1 MDIETNTAAPKA
13 TVYHDGECP
22 LCQKEVKL
30 MQKIDV
36 SKAIRWVDINK
47 DKQALEDAGITFQQA
62 MDRIHVADES
72 QQLHTGVAGFMT
84 AWQYLPYYR
93 RIVPVIKHTPLLLP
107 LMERVYNLF
116 AKYRLRLTR
125 RHS

>member
-1 MDIETNTAAPKA
+1 MDNHQETTLPKA

-22 LCQKEVKL
+22 LCQKEVTL
-30 MQKIDV
+30 MQKVDV

-72 QQLHTGVAGFMT
+72 QQLHTGVAGFMNIWT
-84 AWQYLPYYR
+84 HLPYYR
-93 RIVPVIKHTPLLLP
+93 RLVPVVKHTPFLLP
-107 LMERVYNLF
+107 LLERAYSWF
-116 AKYRLRLTR
+116 AKHRLRLTR
-125 RHS
+125 RQ

>member
-1 MDIETNTAAPKA
+1 MDNHQENTLPKA

-22 LCQKEVKL
+22 LCQKEVTL
-30 MQKIDV
+30 MQKVDV

-72 QQLHTGVAGFMT
+72 QQLHTGVAGFMNIW
-84 AWQYLPYYR
+84 AHLPYYR
-93 RIVPVIKHTPLLLP
+93 RLVPVVKHTPFLLP
-107 LMERVYNLF
+107 LLERAYSWF
-116 AKYRLRLTR
+116 AKHRLRLTR
-125 RHS
+125 RQ